1 MSVKKEIVDNEAKV
15 HIKFGYSAEYV
26 FPYDEGIQ
34 LMSMFKHAESL
45 DTSSD
50 YDHPSIVPMKES
62 PTIKIIAI
70 EVYKEMKMTA
80 LISNGSDP
88 SK

>member
-45 DTSSD
+45 DTSNFT
-50 YDHPSIVPMKES
+50 HPSIVPMKES
-62 PTIKIIAI
+62 PAVKIIAI

>member
-1 MSVKKEIVDNEAKV
+1 MSVKKEIVDNEAKI

-34 LMSMFKHAESL
+34 LMSMFKHAESV
-45 DTSSD
+45 DTSD
-50 YDHPSIVPMKES
+50 YAHPSIVPMKES

-70 EVYKEMKMTA
+70 EAYKEMKMTA
-80 LISNGSDP
+80 LISNGSDLP
-88 SK
+88 K